1 MTTENI
7 IEIIGILLSSIIGII
22 SLFLGVSNNRKIKK
36 IQQEGNQ
43 NIADSTNCKN
53 SSVNLKANAKNHST
67 LIQVGGDVKNN
78 GQDDIKS
85 K

>member
-7 IEIIGILLSSIIGII
+7 IEIIGISLSSIIGIV
-22 SLFLGVSNNRKIKK
+22 SLILGISNNKKIKK
-36 IQQEGNQ
+36 IQQTGNQ

-53 SSVNLKANAKNHST
+53 SSLVQKANAKNQSI

-78 GQDDIKS
+78 G
-85 K
+85 